1 MEQGGES
8 QWVLPHPRTAGP
20 PYPRSVLGPRGSVI
34 GQGDDVVLDALV
46 LQLLDVFRH
55 RLFCA
60 EEALGL
66 GHGGI
71 GHRCQGRGEDG
82 EPEAPEARPGSPWSS
97 GSHPIPVTAECA
109 AASSWACVTSCWPG
123 DTGTYWI

>member
-1 MEQGGES
+1 M
-8 QWVLPHPRTAGP
+8 AGP
-20 PYPRSVLGPRGSVI
+20 NIHSVLGPQGSVV

-46 LQLLDVFRH
+46 LQLLDVFRR
-55 RLFCA
+55 RLFRTKQ
-60 EEALGL
+60 ALGL
-66 GHGGI
+66 GHGSI
-71 GHRCQGRGEDG
+71 GHRCQGRGKDG
-82 EPEAPEARPGSPWSS
+82 EPEAPEACPGSPWAS